1 MQPEYEWDED
11 KRISNLKKHTLDF
24 QDVIHFVW
32 DSALISED
40 QSESYGEIRYRALG
54 LLQQQLVMLVF
65 TLRGESVRVISLRK
79 ATRQEKQYY
88 GN

>member
-1 MQPEYEWDED
+1 M
-11 KRISNLKKHTLDF
+11 
-24 QDVIHFVW
+24 VHFVW

-40 QSESYGEIRYRALG
+40 QSETYGELRYRALG
-54 LLQQQLVMLVF
+54 LLHQHLVMLVF

-79 ATRQEKQYY
+79 ATRQEKRHY